1 MTRSPLFTA
10 IILTLLLPISHF
22 SIASTPPAQAT
33 EDHLPIDRQLTIYQE
48 GIALVSENRTFEL
61 SEKERDLLLP
71 NIAPEAI
78 VESLLLKFNP
88 SQAASTSSQESKTL
102 PLVIEK
108 RLNRNLLSPTTL
120 IDYSI
125 GKEVEVIW
133 QTPKEHREKAVI
145 LSNNGGLLL
154 QYEDRIESGLPAEA
168 RLAFK
173 EIPKGLNRTPVLS
186 ILLENLPEKITS
198 YHANLN
204 YLTRGVSWSSDYIAQ
219 LDEKEKFFRLEG
231 WATINNQ
238 SGIDFNDTEISL
250 IAGNLN
256 LLNRTPLYRENFMV
270 KAAATAPQRDDIAP
284 ESVNDYQRF
293 SLPGKFNLQQQEQS
307 QITLFTAEKVP
318 YKKIYHFHNMSP
330 SQRLLEQSSPQNAAI
345 TLHFNNKKEDQLGF
359 ALPSG
364 TIRLYQMEGE
374 TPTFLGEDALA
385 NSASGE
391 EISLNMGSAFDVT
404 LTREQQQ
411 YHIINPDEW
420 EVSYQLT
427 VNNRKSEAVNI
438 ELTESFYPGQGVNWE
453 IVAQQPPAV
462 LKNESAIWN
471 IALQAEGEK
480 KINYRVRYTIFTPT
494 PTEKR

>member
-1 MTRSPLFTA
+1 MKRSPLFQAT
-10 IILTLLLPISHF
+10 ILTLLLPIGPLSL
-22 SIASTPPAQAT
+22 AT
-33 EDHLPIDRQLTIYQE
+33 ESASEQNLIDRQLTIYQE
-48 GIALVSENRTFEL
+48 GIALVSENRTFQL
-61 SEKERDLLLP
+61 SEKEPVLLLP

-88 SQAASTSSQESKTL
+88 RQDESTSSEEKEVL

-108 RLNRNLLSPTTL
+108 KLNRNLLSPTTL

-133 QTPKEHREKAVI
+133 QSPKERREKAII

-154 QYEDRIESGLPAEA
+154 QYEDRIESGLPADA

-186 ILLENLPEKITS
+186 LLLENLPKTITP
-198 YHANLN
+198 YRANLN

-219 LDEKEKFFRLEG
+219 LDEKEKLFRLEG

-238 SGIDFNDTEISL
+238 SGIDFNSSEISL

-256 LLNRTPLYRENFMV
+256 LLNRAPLYRESFMV
-270 KAAATAPQRDDIAP
+270 KAAAAPQRDHIAP
-284 ESVNDYQRF
+284 ESISDYQRF
-293 SLPGKFNLQQQEQS
+293 SLPGTFNLQQQEQS
-307 QITLFTAEKVP
+307 QVALFTAEKIP
-318 YKKIYHFHNMSP
+318 YQKVYHFNNVSP
-330 SQRLLEQSSPQNAAI
+330 SQRLAAQSSPQNAAI
-345 TLHFNNKKEDQLGF
+345 TLYFNNKKEDQLGF

-411 YHIINPDEW
+411 YRIINPDEW

-427 VNNRKSEAVNI
+427 INNRKSEAVNV
-438 ELTESFYPGQGVNWE
+438 ELTENFYPGEGINWE

-471 IALQAEGEK
+471 ISLPAEREK

-494 PTEKR
+494 TAEKR